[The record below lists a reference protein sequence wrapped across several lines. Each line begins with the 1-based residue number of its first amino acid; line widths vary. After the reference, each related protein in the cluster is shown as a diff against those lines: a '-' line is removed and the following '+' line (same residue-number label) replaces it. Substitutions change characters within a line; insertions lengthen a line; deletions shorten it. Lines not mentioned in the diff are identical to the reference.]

1 MSLFLSITILASTPQ
16 ITQGNEQP
24 STQAEKPQ
32 MKANFTTFDQLA
44 DSLSS
49 RVQTGTLLFSKGDCL
64 AVRIYTKSAYTHV
77 AMVVMRNGEPVVYDS
92 MNGIGARCL
101 TLKNYLNTQRPATIH
116 IFQPKTAFNESMTTQ
131 YERYLDQK
139 LGTPY
144 SIRHH
149 LTGSRAKGIHCAEY
163 AIDALSACHLM
174 KAKAPAKVSPAS
186 LVTGIV
192 QSERYAPSI
201 TFELKRPPQVA
212 EKSSSWYQQLWIDTK
227 NCTSACCLKLR
238 GWVFCQ

>member
-1 MSLFLSITILASTPQ
+1 MSLFLSIAVLAATPQ
-16 ITQGNEQP
+16 DTQRNEQP
-24 STQAEKPQ
+24 VEAAIPQ
-32 MKANFTTFDQLA
+32 MTTNFSTFDQLA

-64 AVRIYTKSAYTHV
+64 AVRIYTQSAYTHV
-77 AMVVMRNGEPVVYDS
+77 AMIVMRNGEPLVYDS
-92 MNGIGARCL
+92 MNGVGARCL

-116 IFQPKTAFNESMTTQ
+116 VFQPNTAFNPTMTEQ

-149 LTGSRAKGIHCAEY
+149 LTGARARGIHCAEY

-174 KAKAPAKVSPAS
+174 KAQAPAKVSPAS

-192 QSERYAPSI
+192 QANRYSPSI
-201 TFELKRPPQVA
+201 TFELERPPLVA
-212 EKSSSWYQQLWIDTK
+212 EKPRNW
-227 NCTSACCLKLR
+227 CH
-238 GWVFCQ
+238 

>member
-1 MSLFLSITILASTPQ
+1 MSLFLSIAVLAATPQ
-16 ITQGNEQP
+16 DTQRNEQP
-24 STQAEKPQ
+24 VEAAIPLMTS
-32 MKANFTTFDQLA
+32 NFSTFDQLA
-44 DSLSS
+44 DSLTS

-64 AVRIYTKSAYTHV
+64 AVRIYTQSAYTHV
-77 AMVVMRNGEPVVYDS
+77 AMIVMRNGEPLVYDS
-92 MNGIGARCL
+92 MNGVGARCL

-116 IFQPKTAFNESMTTQ
+116 VFQPNAAFNPTMTAR

-149 LTGSRAKGIHCAEY
+149 LTGARARGIHCAEY

-174 KAKAPAKVSPAS
+174 KAQSPAKVSPAS

-192 QSERYAPSI
+192 QADRYSPSI
-201 TFELKRPPQVA
+201 IFELERPPLVA
-212 EKSSSWYQQLWIDTK
+212 EKPRNWCHQLWMDTK
-227 NCTSACCLKLR
+227 NCTSACCVKLR
-238 GWVFCQ
+238 GWVLCQ